1 MHTYMT
7 PDAFFKPVYTEILVG
22 FDAHDYLG
30 RRRLEKE
37 DICMSGHGTAQDE
50 QRWRDGVGPN
60 DGVAKLIRD

>member
-1 MHTYMT
+1 MVRVQDEVMHTYMT

-37 DICMSGHGTAQDE
+37 DI
-50 QRWRDGVGPN
+50 WRLFYFCIFQ
-60 DGVAKLIRD
+60 KKKFTEIYFWF

>member
-50 QRWRDGVGPN
+50 QEKE
-60 DGVAKLIRD
+60 A

>member
-1 MHTYMT
+1 MVRVQDEVMHTYMT
-7 PDAFFKPVYTEILVG
+7 PDAFFRPVDTGILVG

-50 QRWRDGVGPN
+50 QEKE
-60 DGVAKLIRD
+60 A